1 MRTEAFQCISAIVCK
16 KKLEIDMLN
25 VIRQSGFLEEIR
37 DANYEL
43 MNNYEDNRDTEE
55 FEEEKGYMKA
65 ISTAVNVVGK
75 WCVEHSLP
83 LEKGKADPLPD
94 PADREFFNLLS

>member
-1 MRTEAFQCISAIVCK
+1 
-16 KKLEIDMLN
+16 MLN
-25 VIRQSGFLEEIR
+25 VIRSSGFLEEIR

-43 MNNYEDNRDTEE
+43 MSSYEENRDTEE

-65 ISTAVNVVGK
+65 ISTAVNTIGK

-94 PADREFFNLLS
+94 PADRDFFNLMS

>member
-1 MRTEAFQCISAIVCK
+1 MRTEAFQCISAIVIK
-16 KKLEIDMLN
+16 KKPEPDMLN

-55 FEEEKGYMKA
+55 FEEEKGYMRA
-65 ISTAVNVVGK
+65 ISTAVNAIGK
-75 WCVEHSLP
+75 WCVERSLP
-83 LEKGKADPLPD
+83 EKGKADPLPD